1 MAGGKRANKI
11 QVSMR
16 VPSGRNRNGW
26 HRSMNMGLDL
36 APLTTETGKSPE
48 NHDPRY
54 SRHGLREVSK
64 RHGSQDERNHQVAQ
78 TVPGGVPE
86 A

>member
-26 HRSMNMGLDL
+26 NRSMNMG
-36 APLTTETGKSPE
+36 LTTETGKSPE
-48 NHDPRY
+48 NRDPRY